1 MPSDKDNSS
10 TVIYAAQNK
19 QAALLDAFDEYLERA
34 ALHIGIARD
43 YGLAGD
49 LPGMAYSMRKAKAYF
64 KAAHDEMAAIVTERQ
79 QEAEAASG
87 EPSAVLKD
95 EKKDQLPKEWWEE

>member
-1 MPSDKDNSS
+1 MPNDSSNSN
-10 TVIYAAQNK
+10 TVIYAAQNR
-19 QAALLDAFDEYLERA
+19 QAALFDAFDEYLERA
-34 ALHIGIARD
+34 TLHMGIARD

-49 LPGMAYSMRKAKAYF
+49 LPGMAYAMRKAKAYF
-64 KAAHDEMAAIVTERQ
+64 KAAHDEMAEIVAERQ
-79 QEAEAASG
+79 KDAEAASG